1 MLVFFI
7 GSHGE
12 YVGKFST
19 FLRVQTSIYAEFMRS
34 LMFWSML
41 GGGLSEAL
49 GWEWFL
55 FSCHDFLD

>member
-49 GWEWFL
+49 G
-55 FSCHDFLD
+55 